1 MPILDT
7 SDLNQNRFRINHLI
21 QYYTS
26 QILHKRKVLKTKVI
40 LYECFKTPGT
50 LCTKRTNLKR
60 QMKAYVLS
68 DNTYSQAVKQCL
80 LKEKH
85 YTTHRCMIFVKQNRK
100 STLIG
105 IPSMRVL
112 YPYTI

>member
-1 MPILDT
+1 MFP
-7 SDLNQNRFRINHLI
+7 
-21 QYYTS
+21 
-26 QILHKRKVLKTKVI
+26 
-40 LYECFKTPGT
+40 KTPGT

-85 YTTHRCMIFVKQNRK
+85 YTLH
-100 STLIG
+100 IG
-105 IPSMRVL
+105 A
-112 YPYTI
+112 

>member
-1 MPILDT
+1 MFP
-7 SDLNQNRFRINHLI
+7 
-21 QYYTS
+21 
-26 QILHKRKVLKTKVI
+26 
-40 LYECFKTPGT
+40 KTPGT